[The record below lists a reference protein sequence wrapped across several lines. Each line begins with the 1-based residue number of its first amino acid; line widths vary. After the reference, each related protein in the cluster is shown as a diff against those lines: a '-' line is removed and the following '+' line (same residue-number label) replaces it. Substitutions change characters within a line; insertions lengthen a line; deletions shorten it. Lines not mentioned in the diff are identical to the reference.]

1 MLIVLGRVNGGFPGS
16 SAGKESACNAGDP
29 VSIPGS
35 GRSLG
40 EGIGYLLQYSPS
52 LENPHGQRCLVEYSP
67 WGCKES
73 AMTKRLS
80 TAHRVSSEWAPYC
93 ALGPVKAF
101 VLIALVLTTPL
112 KGCTVP
118 TSALLMELR
127 TPPRLRWKAQTCFLL
142 LTKGFTSKPQGTE
155 LGHRV
160 YFLLL
165 NSSGMH
171 FPILLQATDA
181 KIHFH
186 ILSLWF
192 KEILIQHPEKWR
204 EGWWWVLGPIL
215 SDDWPGC
222 SGRLWV
228 ERRSKE
234 RRLGKQ
240 LLFNGSLI
248 FTNLFYIPQGRFI
261 SIGQFF

>member
-52 LENPHGQRCLVEYSP
+52 LENPHGQRCLAGYSP

-73 AMTKRLS
+73 DMTKRLS

-112 KGCTVP
+112 KGWTVP
-118 TSALLMELR
+118 NSTLLMELR
-127 TPPRLRWKAQTCFLL
+127 TPPRLHWKAQTCFLL
-142 LTKGFTSKPQGTE
+142 FTKGFTSKPQGTE

-165 NSSGMH
+165 NSSGVH

-192 KEILIQHPEKWR
+192 KEILTNTQKSGGRDGGGYLALFSVMTGLVAVGGCGWR
-204 EGWWWVLGPIL
+204 DVPRRGTWVNSFSFMVL
-215 SDDWPGC
+215 
-222 SGRLWV
+222 
-228 ERRSKE
+228 
-234 RRLGKQ
+234 
-240 LLFNGSLI
+240 
-248 FTNLFYIPQGRFI
+248 
-261 SIGQFF
+261 